1 MCYDVLIENTVIE
14 ILRKCGNDL
23 DSGKDG
29 NKNHKIIYEE

>member
-1 MCYDVLIENTVIE
+1 MCYAVLIENTAIE

-29 NKNHKIIYEE
+29 NKKQNRIYEE